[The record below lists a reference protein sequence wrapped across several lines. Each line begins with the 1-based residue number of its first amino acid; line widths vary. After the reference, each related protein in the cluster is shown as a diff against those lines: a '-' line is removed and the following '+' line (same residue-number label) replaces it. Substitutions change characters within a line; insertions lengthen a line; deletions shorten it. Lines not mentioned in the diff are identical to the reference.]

1 RLGRHVRYIFA
12 AAILLGAVSSAAPL
26 NANESITVSVYPTVA
41 VARGEA
47 QLRIFIERNDQN
59 RALNWEVDGPNYYR
73 SSTAQLDGA
82 DSPRSW
88 FFFVKDLQPGSYQ
101 VRAVVKRN
109 NNSESVASTQM
120 RVIGN

>member
-1 RLGRHVRYIFA
+1 MRNIVA
-12 AAILLGAVSSAAPL
+12 VAILLGAVSSAAPL
-26 NANESITVSVYPTVA
+26 NANESITVSVYPAVA

-47 QLRIFIERNDQN
+47 QLKIFVERNDQN
-59 RALNWEVDGPNYYR
+59 RTLNWEVDGPNYYR

-82 DSPRSW
+82 DAPRSW
-88 FFFVKDLQPGSYQ
+88 FFAVKDLQPGSYQ

-109 NNSESVASTQM
+109 NDSESVASTQM